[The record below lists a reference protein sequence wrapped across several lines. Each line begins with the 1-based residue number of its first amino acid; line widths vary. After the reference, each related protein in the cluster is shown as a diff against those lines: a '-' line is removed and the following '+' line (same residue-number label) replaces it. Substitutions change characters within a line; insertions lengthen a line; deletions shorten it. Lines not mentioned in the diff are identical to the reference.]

1 MRVVAIG
8 GSVTTGMGARNLT
21 EAYPY
26 RIVQWLRSLS
36 TDERPAKVEASFC
49 LNSLCCVFLRVCLKA
64 SGPTD
69 AAKTEILSLYTIT
82 LALPVAQD

>member
-26 RIVQWLRSLS
+26 RIVQWLRSLG
-36 TDERPAKVEASFC
+36 TDERPARVEVSPCMAHS
-49 LNSLCCVFLRVCLKA
+49 N
-64 SGPTD
+64 
-69 AAKTEILSLYTIT
+69 
-82 LALPVAQD
+82 